1 MRFYTTI
8 LILCALFVAA
18 LARPP
23 PLKMVVVSYPKDTPP
38 SIVDK
43 AIEEV
48 RKAGGIVTHQYC
60 KSIRQQLAA
69 VHGLTFHLAL
79 IKGFTAKVSD
89 AMIEKINTLSN
100 DKYPAFVEDDSIIT
114 ISNSS

>member
-8 LILCALFVAA
+8 LIICALFVAA

-23 PLKMVVVSYPKDTPP
+23 PLKMVVVSYPNDTPP

-48 RKAGGIVTHQYC
+48 RNAGGIVTHQY
-60 KSIRQQLAA
+60 S
-69 VHGLTFHLAL
+69 L

-114 ISNSS
+114 ISNPS

>member
-8 LILCALFVAA
+8 LFVCALIVAA

-48 RKAGGIVTHQYC
+48 SKAGGVVTHQYC
-60 KSIRQQLAA
+60 KNTRPQPTT
-69 VHGLTFHLAL
+69 VHGLTLHLAL

-89 AMIEKINTLSN
+89 AMIETINTLST

-114 ISNSS
+114 ISNSP